1 MLIHAKDQSQ
11 YLPHKNEK
19 GISDHYHALLKDI
32 LSLLVLAMWFSSQ
45 FTELLFLMLIKGS
58 QETHLDTVSVP
69 AAPVDNSL
77 K

>member
-1 MLIHAKDQSQ
+1 MQRINPNTFHT
-11 YLPHKNEK
+11 NEM
-19 GISDHYHALLKDI
+19 GISDHYRALLKDI

-45 FTELLFLMLIKGS
+45 FTELFFFLMLIKGS

-69 AAPVDNSL
+69 AAPVDNAL